1 MPAPTPVA
9 VGLFGAAGPID
20 LRQLGVP
27 VETQAL
33 KRGAVL
39 MRQHEA
45 ADALYV
51 VVTGRFAVTVE
62 GRSGVIAEIG
72 SGEPIGEIAFLA
84 SGTRTATVTALRDS
98 VVMRLGRET
107 FDALSETNPSLL
119 RQLTVALAQRLGA
132 TNQVGASYTKT
143 PPRTIA
149 LIGAGDEPV
158 APEFVSGLIKAL
170 EASARTIAVGDCPM
184 AGASAPP
191 ARLDTAEVIQSLN
204 ALEDQYDCILFIA
217 DAALTPWSEQAMR
230 QADLILVVGR
240 HGAPRE
246 PGAVERRGAELLT
259 SHGQRLVLLHDR
271 RGAVRGT
278 AGWLASRN
286 VTMHHHI
293 ALDTPGDFARLVR
306 FINGTAIG
314 LVACGGGAY
323 SAAHIGLYQ
332 ALVQSG
338 VEFDIMGGTSGGAAM
353 TAAFVLGASPDDI
366 DRATH
371 DVFVTNKAM
380 GHWTWPRYSL
390 IDHTHFDRHVSAL
403 YAGIDIEDM
412 WLPYFAVSANLSLHV
427 TQRHTTG
434 DLWEAVRAS
443 SSIPVLLPPYYD
455 RHGHMLV
462 DGAIVDNVPVRVM
475 HEMKSGPNIV
485 VNFKAPTV
493 ECFPVDYDQL
503 PGRWRLLAQL
513 MSPLPGR
520 RPPEAPGIPMVLMRS
535 LMANRQDFERHLG
548 PGDVVMRPPLPE
560 DMGVM
565 DWHRHTE
572 LKRRT
577 FEWTLAEFA
586 GLDAAIKAMLS
597 NK

>member
-9 VGLFGAAGPID
+9 VGIFGEAGPID

-27 VETQAL
+27 VETQSL

-39 MRQHEA
+39 MRQYEA

-84 SGTRTATVTALRDS
+84 SGARTATVTALRDS
-98 VVMRLGRET
+98 VVMRLGRDT
-107 FDALSETNPSLL
+107 FDALSETSPSLL
-119 RQLTVALAQRLGA
+119 KHLTVALAQRLGA
-132 TNQVGASYTKT
+132 TNQVGAPHTKT
-143 PPRTIA
+143 RPRTIT
-149 LIGAGDEPV
+149 LIGVGDGPV
-158 APEFVSGLIKAL
+158 APEFVVGLLAVL
-170 EASARTIAVGDCPM
+170 QASTRTIAIGDCPM

-191 ARLDTAEVIQSLN
+191 ARLDTADAIQSLN
-204 ALEDQYDCILFIA
+204 ALEDHYDCILFIA
-217 DAALTPWSEQAMR
+217 DAALTAWSEQAMR

-240 HGAPRE
+240 HGAPCE
-246 PGAVERRGAELLT
+246 PGAVERRAADLLT
-259 SHGQRLVLLHDR
+259 KDGRRLVLLHPR
-271 RGAVRGT
+271 RGPVRGT

-286 VTMHHHI
+286 VTMHHHV

-332 ALVQSG
+332 ALAQSG
-338 VEFDIMGGTSGGAAM
+338 VAFDIMGGTSGGAAM

-403 YAGIDIEDM
+403 YAGIDIEDL
-412 WLPYFAVSANLSLHV
+412 WLPYFAVSANLSLHE
-427 TQRHTTG
+427 TQRHTAG

-462 DGAIVDNVPVRVM
+462 DGAIVDNVQVRFM
-475 HEMKSGPNIV
+475 HDMKSGPNIV

-493 ECFPVDYDQL
+493 SVF
-503 PGRWRLLAQL
+503 
-513 MSPLPGR
+513 
-520 RPPEAPGIPMVLMRS
+520 RS
-535 LMANRQDFERHLG
+535 NTANC
-548 PGDVVMRPPLPE
+548 PDV
-560 DMGVM
+560 GGCS
-565 DWHRHTE
+565 H
-572 LKRRT
+572 
-577 FEWTLAEFA
+577 
-586 GLDAAIKAMLS
+586 
-597 NK
+597 N